1 MDLKLSGLVAFSALS
16 FGFVSGAGQKPDVP
30 MEDLLNSIT
39 KNTPTS
45 SGIDPSALILCA
57 GMVGTRGR
65 FEDDIEKEKQELA
78 AKISKDLENN
88 LKLIK
93 ELNQKQQEFHEY
105 YSKVEQDYT
114 SKTEQITDY
123 LSKGDHD
130 SALSIIKTRISEEDF
145 QALKSNKDKIDQS
158 IEAAN
163 RIIEKQ
169 KQALKNI
176 DIEAAKLILLDQV
189 TTIHAEIL
197 KIAESAL
204 HPIESKSM
212 LEYEDALN
220 NLLARA
226 KAEQQYNDLV
236 HADEKGREAVDKAIE
251 DAPIEEKLREIEESL
266 KNTPADSQEKIATPN
281 KTSDFESDLLDPLAD
296 LELNIPSLENS
307 ESPQDDE
314 QLARQKALEELG
326 ISEVTDF

>member
-1 MDLKLSGLVAFSALS
+1 
-16 FGFVSGAGQKPDVP
+16 
-30 MEDLLNSIT
+30 
-39 KNTPTS
+39 
-45 SGIDPSALILCA
+45 
-57 GMVGTRGR
+57 
-65 FEDDIEKEKQELA
+65 
-78 AKISKDLENN
+78 
-88 LKLIK
+88 
-93 ELNQKQQEFHEY
+93 
-105 YSKVEQDYT
+105 
-114 SKTEQITDY
+114 
-123 LSKGDHD
+123 
-130 SALSIIKTRISEEDF
+130 
-145 QALKSNKDKIDQS
+145 
-158 IEAAN
+158 
-163 RIIEKQ
+163 
-169 KQALKNI
+169 
-176 DIEAAKLILLDQV
+176 
-189 TTIHAEIL
+189 
-197 KIAESAL
+197 
-204 HPIESKSM
+204 M